1 MSESGSER
9 TEEPTARRLKRARED
24 GQVARSAELPA
35 AAVMIAAVFTLLMM
49 GGVWVSRLSD
59 MLKSSFTFDRR
70 TLDTPT
76 LLPATFAS
84 QLLEAMLLVL
94 PVLVVTAIVAI
105 LASGATGGFHFSLKS
120 VAPKFSKLS
129 PLEGIKRMLGARAA
143 VELFKSL
150 AKFSLVA
157 GVLWALVDKHMNEL
171 IRLGNMNLE
180 PALAIAGTL
189 LTKSALW
196 LTLSLVLIALLD
208 APYQRWSFMKRMR
221 MTKQE
226 VKDEMKDMEGRPE
239 VKQQIRRR
247 QREMANARMMQ
258 SVKDADVVITNPE
271 HFAIALSYDPS
282 SDGAPVLLAKGAD
295 HMAARIREE
304 ARLHGVEIFSSPQLA
319 RALYF
324 TTEVNKTIPEALYHA
339 VAPVIAYV
347 FSLAQVRPGVEPMPR
362 PQPKV
367 PASMRFNAKG
377 ELENPV
383 ERQA

>member
-9 TEEPTARRLKRARED
+9 TEEPTARRLRRARED
-24 GQVARSAELPA
+24 GQVARSTELPA
-35 AAVMIAAVFTLLMM
+35 AAVMIAAVFTLLMT
-49 GGVWVSRLSD
+49 GGVLVSRLSG

-84 QLLEAMLLVL
+84 QMLEALILVMA
-94 PVLVVTAIVAI
+94 VTAIVAI

-129 PLEGIKRMLGARAA
+129 PLEGIKRMLGTRAA
-143 VELFKSL
+143 VELLKSL
-150 AKFSLVA
+150 AKFALVA

-171 IRLGNMNLE
+171 IHLGNMNLE

-208 APYQRWSFMKRMR
+208 APYQRWSFMQRMR

-282 SDGAPVLLAKGAD
+282 SDGAPILLAKGAD

>member
-1 MSESGSER
+1 
-9 TEEPTARRLKRARED
+9 
-24 GQVARSAELPA
+24 VARSTELPA
-35 AAVMIAAVFTLLMM
+35 AAVMIAAVFTLLMT
-49 GGVWVSRLSD
+49 GGVLVSRLSG

-84 QLLEAMLLVL
+84 QMLEALILVL
-94 PVLVVTAIVAI
+94 PVLAVTAIVAI

-120 VAPKFSKLS
+120 VAPNFGKLS
-129 PLEGIKRMLGARAA
+129 PLEGVKRMLGTRAA
-143 VELFKSL
+143 VELLKSL

-171 IRLGNMNLE
+171 IHLGNMNLE

-208 APYQRWSFMKRMR
+208 APYQRWSFMQRMR

-282 SDGAPVLLAKGAD
+282 SDGAPILLAKGAD

>member
-9 TEEPTARRLKRARED
+9 TEEPTARRLRRARED

-35 AAVMIAAVFTLLMM
+35 AAVMIAAVFTLLMT
-49 GGVWVSRLSD
+49 GGVLVSRLSG

-84 QLLEAMLLVL
+84 QMLEAMLLVL
-94 PVLVVTAIVAI
+94 PLMAVTVIVAI

-129 PLEGIKRMLGARAA
+129 PLEGIKRMLGTRAA
-143 VELFKSL
+143 VELLKSL

-171 IRLGNMNLE
+171 IHLGNMNLE

-208 APYQRWSFMKRMR
+208 APYQRWSFMQRMR

-324 TTEVNKTIPEALYHA
+324 TTDVNKTIPEALYHA

-347 FSLAQVRPGVEPMPR
+347 FSLAQVRPGVESMPR

>member
-9 TEEPTARRLKRARED
+9 TEEPTARRLRRARED
-24 GQVARSAELPA
+24 GQVARSTELPA

-49 GGVWVSRLSD
+49 GGVWVSRLSG

-84 QLLEAMLLVL
+84 QMLEALMLVL
-94 PVLVVTAIVAI
+94 PVLAVTAIVAI

-120 VAPKFSKLS
+120 VAPNFGKLS
-129 PLEGIKRMLGARAA
+129 PLEGIKRMLGTRAA
-143 VELFKSL
+143 VELIKSL

-171 IRLGNMNLE
+171 IHLGNMNLE

-208 APYQRWSFMKRMR
+208 APYQRWSFMQRMR

-247 QREMANARMMQ
+247 QREMANARMMD
-258 SVKDADVVITNPE
+258 SVKDADVIITNPE

-367 PASMRFNAKG
+367 PASMRFNPKG

>member
-1 MSESGSER
+1 M
-9 TEEPTARRLKRARED
+9 
-24 GQVARSAELPA
+24 
-35 AAVMIAAVFTLLMM
+35 
-49 GGVWVSRLSD
+49 
-59 MLKSSFTFDRR
+59 
-70 TLDTPT
+70 
-76 LLPATFAS
+76 
-84 QLLEAMLLVL
+84 LEALLLVL
-94 PVLVVTAIVAI
+94 PVMAVTAVVAI
-105 LASGATGGFHFSLKS
+105 LASGATGGFHFSMKS

-129 PLEGIKRMLGARAA
+129 PMQGFKRMLGTHAA
-143 VELFKSL
+143 VELIKSL
-150 AKFSLVA
+150 AKFTLVA
-157 GVLWALVDKHMNEL
+157 GVLWALADKHMNDL
-171 IRLGNMNLE
+171 IRLGNMSLE
-180 PALAIAGTL
+180 PALAAAGSL
-189 LTKSALW
+189 LTESALW
-196 LTLSLVLIALLD
+196 LTLSLVLIAAID
-208 APYQRWSFMKRMR
+208 APYQRWSYIKRLR

-271 HFAIALSYDPS
+271 HFAIALSYDPT
-282 SDGAPVLLAKGAD
+282 SDGAPIMLAKGAD

-304 ARLHGVEIFSSPQLA
+304 ARLNGVEIFSSPQLA

-324 TTEVNKTIPEALYHA
+324 TTEVTQTIPEALYHA

-367 PASMRFNAKG
+367 PPAMRFNAKG

>member
-9 TEEPTARRLKRARED
+9 TEEPTARRLRRARED

-35 AAVMIAAVFTLLMM
+35 AAVMIAAVFTLLMT
-49 GGVWVSRLSD
+49 GGVLVSRLSG

-324 TTEVNKTIPEALYHA
+324 TTDVNKTIPEALYHA

>member
-9 TEEPTARRLKRARED
+9 TEEPTARRLRRARED

-35 AAVMIAAVFTLLMM
+35 AAVMIAAVFTLLMT
-49 GGVWVSRLSD
+49 GGVLVSRLSG

-129 PLEGIKRMLGARAA
+129 PLEGIKRMLGTRAA
-143 VELFKSL
+143 VELLKSL

-180 PALAIAGTL
+180 PALSIAGTL

-324 TTEVNKTIPEALYHA
+324 TTDVNKTIPEALYHA

>member
-282 SDGAPVLLAKGAD
+282 SDGAPILLAKGAD

-324 TTEVNKTIPEALYHA
+324 TTDVNKTIPEALYHA

>member
-9 TEEPTARRLKRARED
+9 TEEPTARRLRRARED

-35 AAVMIAAVFTLLMM
+35 AAVMIAAVFTLLMT
-49 GGVWVSRLSD
+49 GGVLVSRLSG

-94 PVLVVTAIVAI
+94 PLMAVTVIVAI

-129 PLEGIKRMLGARAA
+129 PLEGIKRMLGTRAA
-143 VELFKSL
+143 VELLKSL

-171 IRLGNMNLE
+171 IHLGNMNLE

-208 APYQRWSFMKRMR
+208 APYQRWSFMQRMR

-324 TTEVNKTIPEALYHA
+324 TTDVNKTIPEALYHA

>member
-70 TLDTPT
+70 TLDTRT

-324 TTEVNKTIPEALYHA
+324 TTDVNKTIPEALYHA

>member
-35 AAVMIAAVFTLLMM
+35 AAVMIAAVFTLLML

-59 MLKSSFTFDRR
+59 MLKSSFTFDRK

-84 QLLEAMLLVL
+84 QLLEAMLLVF

-129 PLEGIKRMLGARAA
+129 PLEGIKRMLGTRAA
-143 VELFKSL
+143 VELLKSL

-247 QREMANARMMQ
+247 QRDMANARMMQ

-324 TTEVNKTIPEALYHA
+324 TTDVNKTIPEALYHA

>member
-9 TEEPTARRLKRARED
+9 TEEPTARRLRRARED

-35 AAVMIAAVFTLLMM
+35 AAVMIAAVFTLLMT
-49 GGVWVSRLSD
+49 GGVLISRLSG

-84 QLLEAMLLVL
+84 QMLEALILVL
-94 PVLVVTAIVAI
+94 PVMAVTAIVAI

-129 PLEGIKRMLGARAA
+129 PLEGIKRMLGTRAA
-143 VELFKSL
+143 VELLKSL

-171 IRLGNMNLE
+171 IHLGNMNLE

-208 APYQRWSFMKRMR
+208 APYQRWSFMQRMR

-282 SDGAPVLLAKGAD
+282 SDGAPILLAKGAD